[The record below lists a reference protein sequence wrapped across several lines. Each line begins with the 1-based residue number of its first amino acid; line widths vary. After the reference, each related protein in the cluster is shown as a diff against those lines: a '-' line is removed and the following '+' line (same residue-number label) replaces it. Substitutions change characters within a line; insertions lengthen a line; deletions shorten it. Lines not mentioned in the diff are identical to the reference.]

1 LADVRWPILDNGYTT
16 TTPAIVCTSEFL
28 IFGAMQLLNVPGILL
43 ENRTVLSR
51 YLDREVLVDF
61 YLPANVADPSAMSL
75 LILNDGQNMEEMGF
89 QEILAGLYTGGQI
102 RPLLCAA
109 VHAGTERKMEYGI
122 ASTPDYLGRGA
133 KAGDYTSFILEELL
147 PIIHTTYAVPSFAE
161 KAIAG
166 FSLGGLTALD
176 IAWNHSTE
184 FSKAG
189 IFSGSLWWRSVDQD
203 EKGYDDNLHRIMHQE
218 IRKGIYHPG
227 LRFFFQSGNMDE
239 TNDRNNNGIIDSI
252 DDTLDLMKELVAKGY
267 DQEKDIHY
275 LEMPEGKHDIPT
287 WGKAMPEFLKWG
299 WGVKGS

>member
-1 LADVRWPILDNGYTT
+1 
-16 TTPAIVCTSEFL
+16 
-28 IFGAMQLLNVPGILL
+28 MQLLNVPGILL

-51 YLDREVLVDF
+51 YLGREVLVDF

-89 QEILAGLYTGGQI
+89 QEILAGLYAGGQI
-102 RPLLCAA
+102 GPLLCAA

-147 PIIHTTYAVPSFAE
+147 PFIHITYAIPSFAE

-166 FSLGGLTALD
+166 FSLGGLAALD

-203 EKGYDDNLHRIMHQE
+203 EKEYDDGLHRIMHQE